1 MSRRL
6 KTWHCFLWSKTAMLQ
21 ATALPA
27 ADPGSVLDALP
38 GLGTCP
44 TLCGTIPL
52 VPDRSTV
59 NRVPELHPARVQ
71 TAEFRTRPHDAQA
84 DHGVDDAALARAAMI
99 GQTWAQRE
107 VWRRFAPMVYAL
119 LRRALGG
126 RHDQEDLLQEVFLRV
141 FRRLDSLEKH
151 SALRSFVYSVAF
163 RVVSEEI
170 RHFGVMQRARARFLE
185 IPRKRDNPGSD
196 YEWRDLLARVHRI
209 LDSLPPKHRAVFVLR
224 HVEGLD
230 LGQISENLEISL
242 ATVKRHLVKATRR
255 LDQAVAEDGELAG
268 HLAVITAARRK
279 PGTTES

>member
-1 MSRRL
+1 MNHFRPTLVPPAPGENS
-6 KTWHCFLWSKTAMLQ
+6 
-21 ATALPA
+21 PA
-27 ADPGSVLDALP
+27 AAPRGTAPEDFGGRGWLRPPLGQEGGAEARCNAL
-38 GLGTCP
+38 GDEER
-44 TLCGTIPL
+44 L
-52 VPDRSTV
+52 VG
-59 NRVPELHPARVQ
+59 E
-71 TAEFRTRPHDAQA
+71 
-84 DHGVDDAALARAAMI
+84 ALAGNR
-99 GQTWAQRE
+99 WAQRE
-107 VWRRFAPMVYAL
+107 IWYRFAPMVYGL
-119 LRRALGG
+119 LRRTLGPK
-126 RHDQEDLLQEVFLRV
+126 HDHDDLMQEVFLRV